1 MSEDPDGKP
10 SIVINVVLL
19 VGLIVQLALLAGGVR
34 LVYEMLTF
42 KPRVLTEAKCA
53 EGEKAQER
61 AIPYV
66 IGGRPLSWGRRW
78 SVSALPR
85 STTNNRG
92 SHDYRHRG
100 AAAAAAPSN

>member
-66 IGGRPLSWGRRW
+66 IGGKTPIMGQTM
-78 SVSALPR
+78 VSECVAALDNQQPR
-85 STTNNRG
+85 K
-92 SHDYRHRG
+92 
-100 AAAAAAPSN
+100 P